1 MDWARDN
8 AGLSD
13 TNLDNVFKYEEK
25 STTVVRMLSGEK
37 VSPRE
42 MSLEMFAY
50 RLAATYDLVIG
61 GESRME

>member
-25 STTVVRMLSGEK
+25 STTVVRMLAGEK
-37 VSPRE
+37 VSSRD
-42 MSLEMFAY
+42 MSLKIFAY

-61 GESRME
+61 GES